1 MQRKGD
7 NPTSIL
13 RFSAMKK
20 LIWLIYYFTILT
32 IEITVM
38 LHSQNSTMSYSVF
51 VFSSKSYWQFSSFLL
66 KHEEQIK
73 LIKWK
78 FQSLKTDFL
87 YFFFKWENLI
97 SLMDLKIKLKFFRLF
112 HVSELM
118 YILSRKIITKV

>member
-51 VFSSKSYWQFSSFLL
+51 VFSSKSYWQFSSFF
-66 KHEEQIK
+66 IK
-73 LIKWK
+73 TWR
-78 FQSLKTDFL
+78 TDKVDQMEISKL
-87 YFFFKWENLI
+87 ENRFFVVFYKWENLI
-97 SLMDLKIKLKFFRLF
+97 SLMDFKIKLKFFRLF